1 MLDASFF
8 FLALITHSF
17 DFGMARR
24 RSSESSE
31 DDVRKR
37 RGSEY
42 EDEER
47 DRYRCGGG
55 SSKKNSGHCGD
66 SDLGEERNGA
76 MKGGGMLSD
85 RKSKSRERTEEF
97 ESSEEEGQIVNKE
110 RVREEKEGDGR

>member
-1 MLDASFF
+1 MEGAV
-8 FLALITHSF
+8 
-17 DFGMARR
+17 G
-24 RSSESSE
+24 
-31 DDVRKR
+31 
-37 RGSEY
+37 
-42 EDEER
+42 
-47 DRYRCGGG
+47 CGLVAWAILV
-55 SSKKNSGHCGD
+55 KKNSGHCGD